1 MDQYCRRGPE
11 SVQAMRSNYL
21 AISLVI
27 DAPIQSVWDALADWE
42 KQGEWMIATKVW
54 VTSTIQE
61 GVGTKISAF
70 TGIKSIG
77 ILDTMEVTS
86 WVPPFVCDVLHTGA
100 IIKGVGKF
108 ELHEI
113 SATQTRFD
121 WSEEV
126 RAPRPLFL
134 VGFPGLYMG
143 VRISLGRFA
152 RTFR

>member
-1 MDQYCRRGPE
+1 MR
-11 SVQAMRSNYL
+11 AMRSNHI

-27 DAPIQSVWDALADWE
+27 EAPIQSVWDALADWE
-42 KQGEWMIATKVW
+42 KQGDWMLATRVW
-54 VTSTIQE
+54 VTSTIKD

-86 WVPPFVCDVLHTGA
+86 WVPPFVCDVLHTGRV
-100 IIKGVGKF
+100 IKGAGKF

-113 SATQTRFD
+113 DSSHTRFD

-126 RAPRPLFL
+126 IAPRPLFL
-134 VGFPGLYMG
+134 LISPGLYMG

>member
-1 MDQYCRRGPE
+1 MRRNH
-11 SVQAMRSNYL
+11 M

-27 DAPIQSVWDALADWE
+27 EAPIQSVWDALADWE
-42 KQGEWMIATKVW
+42 KQGDWMLATKVW

-70 TGIKSIG
+70 TGVKSIG

-86 WVPPFVCDVLHTGA
+86 WVPPFVCDVVHTGGF
-100 IIKGVGKF
+100 IKGEGKF

-113 SATQTRFD
+113 SSTQTRFD

-126 RAPRPLFL
+126 IAPRPLFL
-134 VGFPGLYMG
+134 LISPGLYVG
-143 VRISLGRFA
+143 VRISLARFA